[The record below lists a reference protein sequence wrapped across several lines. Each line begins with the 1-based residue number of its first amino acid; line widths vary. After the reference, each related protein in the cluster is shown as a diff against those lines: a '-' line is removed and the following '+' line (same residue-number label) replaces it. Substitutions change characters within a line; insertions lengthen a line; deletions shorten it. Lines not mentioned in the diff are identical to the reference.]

1 MALSD
6 CRADAC
12 PGVLAFTLSLELLY
26 MNQEA
31 QELSLY
37 LNRSRG
43 GPSANG
49 VLPAEVNKLC
59 EDILRRLQAHADAKD
74 WEQVHVRQNA
84 GDLARPVVLQGFGI
98 PDASGHDH
106 SLIIILMEERESR
119 SDARVEAAKERYRL
133 TEREMN
139 VLENLAKGLT
149 NKEIAI
155 TLGIAEQTIKEHL
168 KHIMEKTCVSTRTAV
183 LAQLFQGE
191 LPRMK
196 RDIPRVGKRSLRS
209 VGNGSRRAERQL

>member
-1 MALSD
+1 MPFLDS
-6 CRADAC
+6 RADSR

-31 QELSLY
+31 QELSQF
-37 LNRSRG
+37 LNRSKE
-43 GPSANG
+43 GPDANG
-49 VLPAEVNKLC
+49 LIPVEVNKLC
-59 EDILRRLQAHADAKD
+59 EDILSRLQAHADAKD
-74 WEQVHVRQNA
+74 WEQVHLRRNA
-84 GDLARPVVLQGFGI
+84 GDLSRPLGLQGFGI

-106 SLIIILMEERESR
+106 SLIIILIEERESH

-139 VLENLAKGLT
+139 VLEHLAKGLT

-191 LPRMK
+191 LPRAK
-196 RDIPRVGKRSLRS
+196 REVSRVTKRPLRRLAS
-209 VGNGSRRAERQL
+209 SSRVR